1 MNEEIDTTTLSV
13 RYVNETEMAILLAFE
28 DEDWEEH
35 WVPKS
40 VVEESSFGEDDGE
53 AVIRDWWLETKG
65 II

>member
-1 MNEEIDTTTLSV
+1 MNEEIDTTQLSV
-13 RYVNETEMAILLAFE
+13 KYIRETEMAFLLAFE

-40 VVEESSFGEDDGE
+40 VVEDSSFGDDGGE
-53 AVIRDWWLETKG
+53 VDIRDWWLETKG